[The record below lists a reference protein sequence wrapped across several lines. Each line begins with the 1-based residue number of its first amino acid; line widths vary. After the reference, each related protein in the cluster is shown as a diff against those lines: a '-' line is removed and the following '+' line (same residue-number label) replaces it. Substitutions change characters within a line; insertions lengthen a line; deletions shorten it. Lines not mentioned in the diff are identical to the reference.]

1 MAKRQPKNYNVDLM
15 QPDELNALK
24 KEVGEFL
31 KRLQNVD
38 NEISSLKEAR
48 KELLEE
54 FSSKLDMKTLQAA
67 LRVVNIEQGVAHKDT
82 YDMFIEVLKDDV
94 TNGHVDS

>member
-54 FSSKLDMKTLQAA
+54 FSTKLDMKTLQAA